1 MASSNDAKKTAKA
14 SRPEYTASRRVG
26 GATQPS
32 NPAGPSSVTTGR
44 TAVAQN
50 SDFLF
55 TSESVSEGHP
65 DKVADQIS
73 DAILDAIFTEDPNA
87 RVAAET
93 LCNTGLV
100 VLAGEITTTANI
112 DYIHVARDTIKS
124 IGYDNTEFGIDYK
137 GCAVL
142 VAYDKQSPD
151 IARGVDRSPEEL
163 LNQGAGDQGLMF
175 GYACD
180 ETPDLMPA
188 PIWYAHRLVQR
199 QSELRKDGRLN
210 WLRPDAKSQVTFR
223 YVDGKPVEVDTVVL
237 STQHA
242 PDISQEDIREAVIE
256 EIIKPVIPEGLLTP
270 KTRFLPNPTRV
281 FIIGRPQGDC
291 GLAGRKL
298 IADTYGGACPHGG
311 GAFSGKDP
319 SKVDRSAAYAARYV
333 AKNVV
338 AAGLARQCQVQ
349 VSYAIGVAEPINI
362 TVYTEGTGVIPDE
375 QIARI
380 VRENFD
386 LRPRGIIEMLDLLRP
401 IYTKTA
407 AYGHFGRAEPEF
419 SWEATDKAQVLK
431 QAA

>member
-1 MASSNDAKKTAKA
+1 MVN
-14 SRPEYTASRRVG
+14 
-26 GATQPS
+26 
-32 NPAGPSSVTTGR
+32 N
-44 TAVAQN
+44 
-50 SDFLF
+50 DFLF

-73 DAILDAIFTEDPNA
+73 DSILDAILTQDPNA

-100 VLAGEITTTANI
+100 VLAGEITTTANV
-112 DYIHVARDTIKS
+112 DYIQVARDTIKR
-124 IGYDNTEFGIDYK
+124 IGYDNTEYGIDYK

-142 VAYDKQSPD
+142 VAYDKQSPN
-151 IARGVDRSPEEL
+151 IAQGVDRSPEEI

-199 QSELRKDGRLN
+199 QSELRKDGRLP

-223 YVDGKPVEVDTVVL
+223 YVKGKPVEVDTVVL
-237 STQHA
+237 STQHR
-242 PDISQEDIREAVIE
+242 PDVSQAEIKEAVIE
-256 EIIKPVIPEGLLTP
+256 NIIKPCFPAGLLTA
-270 KTRFLPNPTRV
+270 KTKYLVNPTGIFV
-281 FIIGRPQGDC
+281 IGGPQGDC
-291 GLAGRKL
+291 GLTGRK
-298 IADTYGGACPHGG
+298 IIVDTYGGACPHGG

-319 SKVDRSAAYAARYV
+319 SKVDRSAAYAVRYV
-333 AKNVV
+333 AKNIV

-375 QIARI
+375 QIAKL
-380 VRENFD
+380 VCEHFD
-386 LRPRGIIEMLDLLRP
+386 LRPKGIINMLDLLRP
-401 IYTKTA
+401 IYAKTA
-407 AYGHFGRAEPEF
+407 AYGHFGRSEPEF
-419 SWEATDKAQVLK
+419 SWEAVDKVQVLK
-431 QAA
+431 KAA